1 MRNKQKNGFTLV
13 ELLIAMVV
21 GLTILLAISS
31 MMDIGL
37 KSSSGAG
44 RKILTQQD
52 ARAVLD
58 IMAMEIGMAS
68 YNPTMSTTIWGT
80 FPTGSCTSIAW
91 PTIGTAKKGIQV
103 ATSDRIVIGMDL
115 TDPPVDPA
123 VIGDSASEYIE
134 YSYVGNTT
142 TGTIFRNIGGT
153 PGCSGDTAILGG
165 AGSETMVVNGTVT
178 PLFQYFNVAGTD
190 ISATVIATPNATQ
203 GNGGII
209 DIRRIRINIIADV
222 ETQKGSAFRTTR
234 RTYTTDV
241 LVRNHA
247 M

>member
-1 MRNKQKNGFTLV
+1 
-13 ELLIAMVV
+13 MVV

-37 KSSSGAG
+37 KSSSGVG
-44 RKILTQQD
+44 RRVFTQQD

-58 IMAMEIGMAS
+58 LMAMEIGMAS
-68 YNPTMSTTIWGT
+68 YNPNMSTSTWAT
-80 FPTGSCTSIAW
+80 FPTGSCASIAW
-91 PTIGTAKKGIQV
+91 PTLGTAKKGIQV
-103 ATSDRIVIGMDL
+103 ATADRIVIGMDL
-115 TDPPVDPA
+115 TEPPITPA
-123 VIGDSASEYIE
+123 VIGDTASEYIE

-153 PGCSGDTAILGG
+153 SGCSGDTAILGG

-190 ISATVIATPNATQ
+190 ISAAVIATPNT
-203 GNGGII
+203 NVPL
-209 DIRRIRINIIADV
+209 IRRIRINIIADV
-222 ETQKGSAFRTTR
+222 ETQQGNAFRTTR

-247 M
+247 MQQ